1 MKLSLEMNNEKHS
14 CEENSSLQT
23 QYNISNALVLLLF
36 LQRSFEVQS
45 RIVML
50 HFAEDIEKH
59 SEWDSLLFIL
69 KRYYF
74 GNKLRKTITDAL
86 NIKCSKQANHL
97 LPTSNSEQR
106 SIAYLTT
113 INFDTNSSH
122 GLQSNFSAVFRLLF
136 VACKFTCT
144 VHHTRSM
151 INVK

>member
-1 MKLSLEMNNEKHS
+1 MKLSLEMNKEKHS

-23 QYNISNALVLLLF
+23 QYNISNAFVLLLF
-36 LQRSFEVQS
+36 LQRSFEVYS

-59 SEWDSLLFIL
+59 SEWDPLLFIL

-74 GNKLRKTITDAL
+74 GNNSGKTITDAL
-86 NIKCSKQANHL
+86 NIKCGKQANHL

-113 INFDTNSSH
+113 INFDIKSSM
-122 GLQSNFSAVFRLLF
+122 VFNQTSPWYPVCCSLHANLH
-136 VACKFTCT
+136 AQFTIHK
-144 VHHTRSM
+144 V
-151 INVK
+151 